1 MSAYFVNISN
11 EERSNILD
19 KHKTIYDGYVT
30 MYGQQPKEQ
39 PLYVQDFANDKG
51 GITVNGKGGVKSYTN
66 INIHESMD
74 EYSEMNKYEFVPS
87 EYDDEGMDYDT
98 DREFIDYEEE
108 YESYDLDE
116 VKDEEEKEN
125 IEESVKK
132 SLDMFKRFKNF
143 N

>member
-39 PLYVQDFANDKG
+39 PLYVQDFANDKV
-51 GITVNGKGGVKSYTN
+51 GITVNGKGDVKGYTN
-66 INIHESMD
+66 TKIHESMD
-74 EYSEMNKYEFVPS
+74 EFSEMDKYEFIPS
-87 EYDDEGMDYDT
+87 DDEDDSFDFDT
-98 DREFIDYEEE
+98 EDEFSDEEE
-108 YESYDLDE
+108 FENYDLDE
-116 VKDEEEKEN
+116 VEDEDSKEN

-132 SLDMFKRFKNF
+132 SLNMFKRFKNF

>member
-11 EERSNILD
+11 EERTNILD

-39 PLYVQDFANDKG
+39 PLYVQDFANDKV
-51 GITVNGKGGVKSYTN
+51 GITVNGKGEVKGYTN
-66 INIHESMD
+66 TKIHESMD
-74 EYSEMNKYEFVPS
+74 EFSEIDKYEFIPS
-87 EYDDEGMDYDT
+87 EEEDNVDFDVEDEFSDYDEKFET
-98 DREFIDYEEE
+98 
-108 YESYDLDE
+108 YDLDE
-116 VKDEEEKEN
+116 VEDEDSKEN

-132 SLDMFKRFKNF
+132 SLNMFKRFKNF

>member
-1 MSAYFVNISN
+1 MSAFFVNISN

-30 MYGQQPKEQ
+30 MYGQQPKQQ

-51 GITVNGKGGVKSYTN
+51 GITVNGKGNVKTYTN
-66 INIHESMD
+66 TNIHESEEEMAMD
-74 EYSEMNKYEFVPS
+74 KYEFIPS
-87 EYDDEGMDYDT
+87 YDEDENFDFDIEDEFSSEAVFEDYDLE
-98 DREFIDYEEE
+98 DI
-108 YESYDLDE
+108 
-116 VKDEEEKEN
+116 KDEEEKEN
-125 IEESVKK
+125 IKESVEK

>member
-39 PLYVQDFANDKG
+39 PLYVQDFANDKV
-51 GITVNGKGGVKSYTN
+51 GITVNGKGDVKGYTN
-66 INIHESMD
+66 TKIHESMD
-74 EYSEMNKYEFVPS
+74 EFSEMDKYEFIPS
-87 EYDDEGMDYDT
+87 EDEGDMDFDVEDEFSDYD
-98 DREFIDYEEE
+98 EKFENYN
-108 YESYDLDE
+108 LDE
-116 VKDEEEKEN
+116 VEDEDSKEN

-132 SLDMFKRFKNF
+132 SLNMFKRFKNF